1 VHRVNRTA
9 DRRVAL
15 MAAPCVC
22 VCISA
27 CESTAPASPSAAR
40 IPPAEATEWLGT
52 HTAAPVPQAAADVA
66 ASGSWVLH
74 IGDSFTE
81 AGLKQNLWHHFR
93 AAGSAYVVDARTATY
108 TTTWAGDQALA
119 DWLAKGPSL
128 VLVTLGANE
137 VDMPV
142 PGAHARAVE
151 AISRTI
157 SRTGAA
163 CVWISPPTWKKD
175 TGILQVIHD
184 HCAPCLFADSDAI
197 TGGLAANERQPD
209 GIHPNRRGGARW
221 AEAVWGWLSA
231 HRDPSRGPWA
241 LVPFEWRGP

>member
-1 VHRVNRTA
+1 MATA
-9 DRRVAL
+9 WLCAG
-15 MAAPCVC
+15 VC
-22 VCISA
+22 ACICS
-27 CESTAPASPSAAR
+27 CESTAPAAPGPERAR
-40 IPPAEATEWLGT
+40 PAEATEWLGT
-52 HTAAPVPQAAADVA
+52 HPAAAAPPEAPAPTAANGAL
-66 ASGSWVLH
+66 VLH

-81 AGLKQNLWHHFR
+81 AGLQQNLRRRFQ
-93 AAGSAYVVDARTATY
+93 ATGSTYIVDARTATY
-108 TTTWAGDQALA
+108 TTSWVDDPVLA
-119 DWLAKGPSL
+119 DWLARRPSL

-151 AISRTI
+151 TI
-157 SRTGAA
+157 SRAIGRSGAS

-197 TGGLAANERQPD
+197 FGGLAPDERQPD

-221 AEAVWGWLSA
+221 AAAFWGWLTD
-231 HRDPSRGPWA
+231 HRDAGRGPWA
-241 LVPFEWRGP
+241 LVPFERRGP